1 MAKITGAVIYNES
14 AYNAATHSYILQ
26 NARTTF
32 CRTYPDAEAIIDWC
46 VSFKTYDEGG
56 YFVGY
61 KDGFGGSLA
70 KALDSYGKLTEGQ
83 VNAVRKILA
92 DRAARKAEWADKE
105 AAINANRQHLG
116 EVGKKV
122 TLVLTVKHI
131 VYIDGVYG
139 TTCIHICED
148 ANQNVVIYKGNASGF
163 PDKGETATIVAT
175 VKEHGVRNGVKQ
187 TVIQRPKLVA

>member
-1 MAKITGAVIYNES
+1 MAKITGAVIYNEG
-14 AYNAATHSYILQ
+14 AYNAATHNYILQ
-26 NARTTF
+26 NARKTF

-46 VSFKTYDEGG
+46 VSFKIYDDGD
-56 YFVGY
+56 FVGY

-70 KALDSYGKLTEGQ
+70 KALDSYGKLSEKQ
-83 VNAVRKILA
+83 VEAVRKILA

-131 VYIDGVYG
+131 VFLDGAYG
-139 TTCIHICED
+139 TTYIHICED
-148 ANQNVVIYKGNASGF
+148 ENHNVVIYKGNASGF
-163 PDKGETATIVAT
+163 PDNGETATIVAT
-175 VKEHGVRNGVKQ
+175 VKEHGVREGVKQ
-187 TVIQRPKLVA
+187 TVIQRPKLAK